1 MSYDALISDLDG
13 DGNNDIF
20 IAGQN
25 RGNFVWIENPS
36 INYLTVR

>member
-1 MSYDALISDLDG
+1 MSYDALITDLDG

-25 RGNFVWIENPS
+25 RENVVWFENPS
-36 INYLTVR
+36 INFLTVR

>member
-1 MSYDALISDLDG
+1 MSYNALITDLDG

>member
-1 MSYDALISDLDG
+1 MPYDALISDLDG

>member
-1 MSYDALISDLDG
+1 MSYDALITDLDG

>member
-25 RGNFVWIENPS
+25 RENVVWFENPKH
-36 INYLTVR
+36 